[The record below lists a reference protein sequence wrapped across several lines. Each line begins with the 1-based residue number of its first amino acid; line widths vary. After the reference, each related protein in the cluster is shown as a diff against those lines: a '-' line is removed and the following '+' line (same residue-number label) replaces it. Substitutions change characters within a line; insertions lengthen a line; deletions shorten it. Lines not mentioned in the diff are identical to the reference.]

1 MFSMAVKRIDI
12 AINGSTIFAF
22 GIINPDAAIPKDKL
36 CAKVKIE
43 H

>member
-1 MFSMAVKRIDI
+1 MFSIAVKSIET
-12 AINGSTIFAF
+12 AIKGSIIFAF

-36 CAKVKIE
+36 CAKVKTE